1 MKMLTTS
8 FTNFPRKTLYKKPAN
23 STHMKKGI
31 LALLVV
37 SSLAVNAQQKQSLKD
52 LLYSGKL
59 KSDSGT
65 VIRKGD
71 DLSSKIDT
79 STKKAAMPWK
89 QASIVTANDPMKGEA
104 VKADTAATAVEV
116 VKENVAVPKKSNI
129 KIWKAYTDSLVSN
142 LKTEVLTSKKIKK
155 GDYFLS
161 VDYEIGTNGHV
172 SINNVICDPENSFLQ
187 DQVKERITLSP
198 PQLSPVLDSNNQPRK
213 VKKKQNFSITK
224 E

>member
-1 MKMLTTS
+1 
-8 FTNFPRKTLYKKPAN
+8 
-23 STHMKKGI
+23 MKKGI

-37 SSLAVNAQQKQSLKD
+37 SSLAVSAQQKQSLKD

-79 STKKAAMPWK
+79 TTKKAAKPQK
-89 QASIVTANDPMKGEA
+89 QAGIVVANNPMKGEA
-104 VKADTAATAVEV
+104 IKADTTASTIEV

-161 VDYEIGTNGHV
+161 VDYEIGTDGQV
-172 SINNVICDPENSFLQ
+172 SINNVICDPENVFLQ

-198 PQLSPVLDSNNQPRK
+198 PQLASVLDSANQPRK